1 MPYEWPPLTPGD
13 PEEVARRVAAVLDD
27 AWQRLADRQQAVI
40 ASIVARW
47 RLPYVL
53 ASLEE
58 FKDAITNFRSRV
70 DTEARAFVQ
79 RQLPYLYDQEPEPP
93 PRPSA
98 GAHGHGLS
106 PTWTRFSLSP
116 PTRTATSYAAPKR
129 RSGWPSSGIA
139 PRER

>member
-40 ASIVARW
+40 AGIVARW

-53 ASLEE
+53 ASLDE
-58 FKDAITNFRSRV
+58 FKDAITDFRARV

-79 RQLPYLYDQEPEPP
+79 RQLPHLYDQGPEPP
-93 PRPSA
+93 PR
-98 GAHGHGLS
+98 L
-106 PTWTRFSLSP
+106 
-116 PTRTATSYAAPKR
+116 
-129 RSGWPSSGIA
+129 
-139 PRER
+139 